1 MGDFLKMKSHVDKRL
16 CKNKYIFQG
25 FVYRRPAKKGCKI
38 LGLGLVP
45 WAFRWYLDLLT
56 DLGIG
61 VMEAAG
67 VKEQLLLLE
76 RKGKV
81 TLLCMEP
88 PNSSHIVAIRPRTY
102 TPAQKKIDPKKRGFR

>member
-1 MGDFLKMKSHVDKRL
+1 MKPTLDQIMASVNYLPWKTVGKL
-16 CKNKYIFQG
+16 NG
-25 FVYRRPAKKGCKI
+25 
-38 LGLGLVP
+38 VP
-45 WAFRWYLDLLT
+45 YLDLLT

-102 TPAQKKIDPKKRGFR
+102 TPAHKKIDPKKRGFR